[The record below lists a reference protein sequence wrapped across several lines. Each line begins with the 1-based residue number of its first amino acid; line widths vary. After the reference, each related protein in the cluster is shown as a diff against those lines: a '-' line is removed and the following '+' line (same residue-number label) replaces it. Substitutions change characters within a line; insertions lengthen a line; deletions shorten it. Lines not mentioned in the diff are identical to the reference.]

1 MTSNFLFRYYF
12 RQTEAVQVVML
23 SCLFSL
29 ALVSFRVLYTGH
41 SLFLFLVWNLFLA
54 SIPFFLSQKIADP
67 TAPPPKW
74 LFFCYAAV
82 WLAFIPNAFY
92 LITDLFHLDMN
103 EAVPLWYDLAL
114 LLSFA
119 WSGLLLG
126 IISVRQM
133 EKLFGHYFQKR
144 FDLLFIIPVM
154 CCNAF
159 GVYVGRYLRF
169 NSWDVLARPLQ
180 LAEEIVSLFIH
191 PIRNRLDWSMIVCYS
206 ILMTLIYLTVKRLGR
221 VL

>member
-1 MTSNFLFRYYF
+1 
-12 RQTEAVQVVML
+12 
-23 SCLFSL
+23 
-29 ALVSFRVLYTGH
+29 
-41 SLFLFLVWNLFLA
+41 
-54 SIPFFLSQKIADP
+54 
-67 TAPPPKW
+67 
-74 LFFCYAAV
+74 
-82 WLAFIPNAFY
+82 
-92 LITDLFHLDMN
+92 
-103 EAVPLWYDLAL
+103 
-114 LLSFA
+114 
-119 WSGLLLG
+119 
-126 IISVRQM
+126 
-133 EKLFGHYFQKR
+133 
-144 FDLLFIIPVM
+144 M